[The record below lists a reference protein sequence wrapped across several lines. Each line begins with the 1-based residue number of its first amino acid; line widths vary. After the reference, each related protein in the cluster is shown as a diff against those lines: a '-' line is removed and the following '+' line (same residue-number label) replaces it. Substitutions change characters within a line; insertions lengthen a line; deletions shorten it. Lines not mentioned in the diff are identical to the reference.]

1 MPLMHRRTLLAVVA
15 VLFLA
20 SSARAEVILTPF
32 IGSVFGGSTDPSH
45 TTYGGAVGF
54 LGGGLFGFEAEFGYV
69 KDYFGPGTTAADF
82 ASNKLQSLSG
92 NLILAFPSGPFRP
105 YGTAGLGL
113 LRPELTDRTGF
124 VELKQD
130 KFAYNIGG
138 GIFLGLGDHLALRGD
153 LRYFRA
159 FNDLE
164 SGVTSVS
171 LGSLDYWRGVGG
183 LTIRF

>member
-1 MPLMHRRTLLAVVA
+1 MHRRTLLTVVA
-15 VLFLA
+15 IFFLA

-32 IGSVFGGSTDPSH
+32 IGAVFGGSTDASH
-45 TTYGGAVGF
+45 TAYGGAVGF
-54 LGGGLFGFEAEFGYV
+54 LGGGLFGFEAEFGYI
-69 KDYFGPGTTAADF
+69 KDYFGTGPAA
-82 ASNKLQSLSG
+82 AGLQSNKLQSLSG

-124 VELKQD
+124 VEFKQD
-130 KFAYNIGG
+130 KGAFNVGG
-138 GIFLGLGDHLALRGD
+138 GIFLGLGNHLALRGD

-159 FNDLE
+159 FSDLE
-164 SGVTSVS
+164 AGVSSVS

-183 LTIRF
+183 LTLRF